1 MKSLKSVVGLYD
13 LVATCQEVQF
23 SGTIIS
29 YLSGGELLRA
39 VMSKAD
45 KRVCK
50 VRAKANDVYDGSSDI
65 DMDTSS
71 TYRGSGYGLQLTW
84 YVLAGTFNRVL
95 VVRIFWHDTVYQAQ
109 VDFTQNQL
117 VF

>member
-1 MKSLKSVVGLYD
+1 MKSLKSVVGVYG

-23 SGTIIS
+23 SGTIIG

-39 VMSKAD
+39 VLSKAD

-50 VRAKANDVYDGSSDI
+50 VRAKANDVYDGSSNI
-65 DMDTSS
+65 DMDISS

-84 YVLAGTFNRVL
+84 DVPAGTFNGVL
-95 VVRIFWHDTVYQAQ
+95 DVRICWHDTVYQAQ
-109 VDFTQNQL
+109 VDFTQKQL
-117 VF
+117 IF